1 VRASTNL
8 LAGASLVALSGF
20 ALLATRELDPG
31 RLRAMGPGMMPR
43 AVAVLVLAIGVGLVL
58 AALLRGGA
66 ALERWSWRGPLFI
79 TLGVVAFALTI
90 RSAGLV
96 VAGPLVAMVGGAASP
111 EARPKELFLFSLAVT
126 AFCVLLFKVALRLP
140 IPVIVLPGI
149 YVL

>member
-8 LAGASLVALSGF
+8 LAGASLVGLAGF

-43 AVAVLVLAIGVGLVL
+43 AVAVLVLAIGVGLVV
-58 AALLRGGA
+58 AALVRGGA

-90 RSAGLV
+90 RSVGLV

-111 EARPKELFLFSLAVT
+111 EARPKELFLFSIAVT
-126 AFCVLLFKVALRLP
+126 AFCVLLFRFALRLP
-140 IPVIVLPGI
+140 IPVVVLPGV